1 MGSRSTYSRIYRLNY
16 MTKSLEGIRVIEFGN
31 FIAGPFCGMLLADMG
46 AEVIKIEPL
55 SGDLARAIP
64 PIIDGKSAA
73 FITLNRNKK
82 SLALDLKSN
91 RGRSLALELLKSA
104 NAIIE
109 NNRPGVMQRLGL
121 GAEDVKK
128 INNKIVYTSVS
139 GFGQTGELKNRAGI
153 NLIIEALSGTLS
165 VMGEKGEMPPRPGL
179 QTADILG
186 AMFATY
192 STLAGLIGQIKHN
205 QGIHADVSL
214 IEASIASAVWETT
227 EFLSSGIVPEQLGHS
242 HRASAPYQLFKTND
256 KRYIAIGAPS
266 DAHFK
271 RLMDILDLNDLVEN
285 PKFISYSSRKENEKD
300 LVPVVANKIRDWDS
314 SNLEIKLT
322 DAGIPCGCV
331 RNYEE
336 ALNNPHSF
344 DRQLLAEISDG
355 QGAKIKTIRNPVL
368 INNKPINI
376 NNLAPELG
384 QQSFEILNEV
394 GIDENMFSKLVSD
407 GITI

>member
-1 MGSRSTYSRIYRLNY
+1 
-16 MTKSLEGIRVIEFGN
+16 MTTPLEGIRVIEFGN

-121 GAEDVKK
+121 GAEDIKK

-153 NLIIEALSGTLS
+153 NLISEALSGTLS

-192 STLAGLIGQIKHN
+192 STLAGLIGQIKQN
-205 QGIHADVSL
+205 QGVHADVSL

-227 EFLSSGIVPEQLGHS
+227 EFLSSGIIPEQLGHS
-242 HRASAPYQLFKTND
+242 HRASAPYQLFETND

-285 PKFISYSSRKENEKD
+285 PKFISYSSRKENEND

-322 DAGIPCGCV
+322 ESGIPCGCV

>member
-1 MGSRSTYSRIYRLNY
+1 
-16 MTKSLEGIRVIEFGN
+16 MTAPLEGIRVIEFGN

-46 AEVIKIEPL
+46 AEVIKIEPM

-73 FITLNRNKK
+73 FTTLNRNKK

-91 RGRSLALELLKSA
+91 RGRSLALEILKSA

-121 GAEDVKK
+121 GEEDIKK
-128 INNKIVYTSVS
+128 INNKIIYTSVS

-165 VMGEKGEMPPRPGL
+165 VMGEKGEIPPRPGL

-186 AMFATY
+186 AMFAAY
-192 STLAGLIGQIKHN
+192 STLAGLVGQIKYN
-205 QGIHADVSL
+205 QGMYADVSL

-227 EFLSSGIVPEQLGHS
+227 EYLSSGIVPEQLGHS
-242 HRASAPYQLFKTND
+242 HRASAPYQLFETND
-256 KRYIAIGAPS
+256 KRYIAVGAPS

-271 RLMDILDLNDLVEN
+271 RLMDILGLNDLVEN
-285 PKFISYSSRKENEKD
+285 PKFISYSSRKENEND
-300 LVPVVANKIRDWDS
+300 LVPLVANKIKDWDS
-314 SNLEIKLT
+314 SNLEIQLT
-322 DAGIPCGCV
+322 ESGIPCGCV
-331 RNYEE
+331 KNYKE
-336 ALNNPHSF
+336 ALSNPHSIE
-344 DRQLLAEISDG
+344 RQLVTEISDS
-355 QGAKIKTIRNPVL
+355 QGAKLKTIRNPVI

-376 NNLAPELG
+376 VNLAPKLG
-384 QQSFEILNEV
+384 EHSFEILNEV
-394 GIDENMFSKLVSD
+394 GIDENVFSKLVSD

>member
-1 MGSRSTYSRIYRLNY
+1 
-16 MTKSLEGIRVIEFGN
+16 MTAPLEGIRVIEFGN

-46 AEVIKIEPL
+46 AEVIKIEPM

-73 FITLNRNKK
+73 FTTLNRNKK

-91 RGRSLALELLKSA
+91 RGRSLALEILKSA

-121 GAEDVKK
+121 GEEDIKK
-128 INNKIVYTSVS
+128 INNKIIYTSVS

-165 VMGEKGEMPPRPGL
+165 VMGEKGEIPPRPGL
-179 QTADILG
+179 QTTDILG
-186 AMFATY
+186 AMFAAY
-192 STLAGLIGQIKHN
+192 STLAGLVGQIKYN
-205 QGIHADVSL
+205 QGMYADVSL

-227 EFLSSGIVPEQLGHS
+227 EYLSSGIVPEQLGHS
-242 HRASAPYQLFKTND
+242 HRASAPYQLFETND
-256 KRYIAIGAPS
+256 KRYIAVGAPS

-271 RLMDILDLNDLVEN
+271 RLMDILGLNDLVEN
-285 PKFISYSSRKENEKD
+285 PKFISYSSRKENEND
-300 LVPVVANKIRDWDS
+300 LVPLVANKIKDWDS
-314 SNLEIKLT
+314 SNLEIQLT
-322 DAGIPCGCV
+322 ESGIPCGCV
-331 RNYEE
+331 KNYKE
-336 ALNNPHSF
+336 ALSNPHSIE
-344 DRQLLAEISDG
+344 RQLVTEISDS
-355 QGAKIKTIRNPVL
+355 QGAKLKTIRNPVI

-376 NNLAPELG
+376 VNLAPKLG
-384 QQSFEILNEV
+384 EHSFEILNEV
-394 GIDENMFSKLVSD
+394 GIDENVFSKLVSD

>member
-1 MGSRSTYSRIYRLNY
+1 MGSGSTYSRIYRLNY
-16 MTKSLEGIRVIEFGN
+16 MIKPLEGIRVIEFGN

-73 FITLNRNKK
+73 FVTLNRNKK

-91 RGRSLALELLKSA
+91 RGRSLALEILKSA

-121 GAEDVKK
+121 GEADIKK

-165 VMGEKGEMPPRPGL
+165 VMGEKGEIPPRPGL

-192 STLAGLIGQIKHN
+192 STLVGLIGQIKHN
-205 QGIHADVSL
+205 QGMHADVSL

-227 EFLSSGIVPEQLGHS
+227 EYLSSGIVPEQLGHS
-242 HRASAPYQLFKTND
+242 HRASAPYQLFETND

-266 DAHFK
+266 DAHFR

-285 PKFISYSSRKENEKD
+285 PKFISYSSRKENEND
-300 LVPVVANKIRDWDS
+300 LVPVVANKIKDWES

-322 DAGIPCGCV
+322 EAGIPCGSV
-331 RNYEE
+331 RNYKE
-336 ALNNPHSF
+336 ALNNTHSIE
-344 DRQLLAEISDG
+344 RQLVTETSDG
-355 QGAKIKTIRNPVL
+355 QGAKIKSIRNPVL
-368 INNKPINI
+368 INNKPLII
-376 NNLAPELG
+376 DNLAPDLG
-384 QQSFEILNEV
+384 EHSFEILSEI
-394 GIDENMFSKLVSD
+394 GIDENVFSKLVSD
-407 GITI
+407 DITI

>member
-1 MGSRSTYSRIYRLNY
+1 
-16 MTKSLEGIRVIEFGN
+16 MTAPLEGIRVIEFGN

-46 AEVIKIEPL
+46 AEVIKIEPM

-73 FITLNRNKK
+73 FTTLNRNKK

-91 RGRSLALELLKSA
+91 RGRSLALEILKSA

-121 GAEDVKK
+121 GEEDIKK
-128 INNKIVYTSVS
+128 INNKIIYTSVS

-165 VMGEKGEMPPRPGL
+165 VMGEKGEIPPRPGL

-186 AMFATY
+186 AMFAAY
-192 STLAGLIGQIKHN
+192 STLAGLVGQIKYN
-205 QGIHADVSL
+205 QGMYADVSL

-227 EFLSSGIVPEQLGHS
+227 EYLSSGIVPEQLGHS
-242 HRASAPYQLFKTND
+242 HRASAPYQLFETND
-256 KRYIAIGAPS
+256 KRYIAVGAPS

-271 RLMDILDLNDLVEN
+271 RLMDILGLNDLVEN
-285 PKFISYSSRKENEKD
+285 PKFISYSSRKENEND
-300 LVPVVANKIRDWDS
+300 LVPLVANKIKDWDS
-314 SNLEIKLT
+314 SNLEIQLT
-322 DAGIPCGCV
+322 ESGIPCGCV
-331 RNYEE
+331 RNYKE
-336 ALNNPHSF
+336 ALSNPHSIE
-344 DRQLLAEISDG
+344 RQLVTEISDG
-355 QGAKIKTIRNPVL
+355 QGAKLKTIRNPVL

-376 NNLAPELG
+376 VNFAPKLG
-384 QQSFEILNEV
+384 EHSFEILNEV
-394 GIDENMFSKLVSD
+394 GIDENVFSKLVSD

>member
-1 MGSRSTYSRIYRLNY
+1 
-16 MTKSLEGIRVIEFGN
+16 MTAPLEGIRVIEFGN

-46 AEVIKIEPL
+46 AEVIKIEPM

-73 FITLNRNKK
+73 FTTLNRNKK

-91 RGRSLALELLKSA
+91 RGRSLALEILKSA

-121 GAEDVKK
+121 GEEDIKK
-128 INNKIVYTSVS
+128 INNKIIYTSVS

-165 VMGEKGEMPPRPGL
+165 VMGEKGEIPPRPGL

-186 AMFATY
+186 AMFAAY
-192 STLAGLIGQIKHN
+192 STLAGLVGQIKYN
-205 QGIHADVSL
+205 QGMYADVSL

-227 EFLSSGIVPEQLGHS
+227 EYLSSGIVPEQLGHS
-242 HRASAPYQLFKTND
+242 HRASAPYQLFETND
-256 KRYIAIGAPS
+256 KRYIAVGAPS

-271 RLMDILDLNDLVEN
+271 RLMDILGLNDLVEN
-285 PKFISYSSRKENEKD
+285 PKFISYSSRKENEND
-300 LVPVVANKIRDWDS
+300 LVPLVANKIKDWDS
-314 SNLEIKLT
+314 SNLEIQLT
-322 DAGIPCGCV
+322 ESGIPCGCV
-331 RNYEE
+331 KNYKE
-336 ALNNPHSF
+336 ALSNPHSVE
-344 DRQLLAEISDG
+344 RQLVTEISDG
-355 QGAKIKTIRNPVL
+355 QGAKLKTIRNPVL

-376 NNLAPELG
+376 VNLAPKLG
-384 QQSFEILNEV
+384 EHSFEILNEV
-394 GIDENMFSKLVSD
+394 GIDENVFSKLVSD

>member
-1 MGSRSTYSRIYRLNY
+1 
-16 MTKSLEGIRVIEFGN
+16 MTTPLEGIRVIEFGN

-192 STLAGLIGQIKHN
+192 STLAGLIGQIRHN
-205 QGIHADVSL
+205 QGVYADVSL
-214 IEASIASAVWETT
+214 IAVSYTHLRAHET
-227 EFLSSGIVPEQLGHS
+227 
-242 HRASAPYQLFKTND
+242 
-256 KRYIAIGAPS
+256 
-266 DAHFK
+266 
-271 RLMDILDLNDLVEN
+271 
-285 PKFISYSSRKENEKD
+285 
-300 LVPVVANKIRDWDS
+300 
-314 SNLEIKLT
+314 
-322 DAGIPCGCV
+322 
-331 RNYEE
+331 
-336 ALNNPHSF
+336 
-344 DRQLLAEISDG
+344 
-355 QGAKIKTIRNPVL
+355 
-368 INNKPINI
+368 
-376 NNLAPELG
+376 
-384 QQSFEILNEV
+384 
-394 GIDENMFSKLVSD
+394 
-407 GITI
+407 

>member
-1 MGSRSTYSRIYRLNY
+1 MGSRSTYPRIYRLNY
-16 MTKSLEGIRVIEFGN
+16 MTTPLEGIRVIEFGN

-73 FITLNRNKK
+73 FTTLNRNKK

-91 RGRSLALELLKSA
+91 RGGSLALEILKSA

-121 GAEDVKK
+121 GEENIKK

-165 VMGEKGEMPPRPGL
+165 VMGEKGEIPPRPGL

-205 QGIHADVSL
+205 QGMYADVSL
-214 IEASIASAVWETT
+214 IEASIASALWETT
-227 EFLSSGIVPEQLGHS
+227 EYLSSGIIPEQLGHS
-242 HRASAPYQLFKTND
+242 HRASAPYQLFETND
-256 KRYIAIGAPS
+256 KKYIAIGAPS

-271 RLMDILDLNDLVEN
+271 RLMDILGLNDLIEN
-285 PKFISYSSRKENEKD
+285 PKFISYSSRKENEND
-300 LVPVVANKIRDWDS
+300 LVPVVANKIKDWDS

-322 DAGIPCGCV
+322 EVGIPCGCV
-331 RNYEE
+331 RNYKE
-336 ALNNPHSF
+336 ALNNPHSIE
-344 DRQLLAEISDG
+344 RQLVTEISDG
-355 QGAKIKTIRNPVL
+355 HRAKIKTVRNPVL
-368 INNKPINI
+368 INKKPINI
-376 NNLAPELG
+376 DSLAPKLG
-384 QQSFEILNEV
+384 EHSFEILNEV
-394 GIDENMFSKLVSD
+394 GIDENVFSELVSD

>member
-1 MGSRSTYSRIYRLNY
+1 
-16 MTKSLEGIRVIEFGN
+16 MTKPLEGIRVVEFGN

-55 SGDLARAIP
+55 TGDLARAIP

-82 SLALDLKSN
+82 SLALDLKSTH
-91 RGRSLALELLKSA
+91 GRSLALEILKTA

-121 GAEDVKK
+121 GEKDVKK
-128 INNKIVYTSVS
+128 INNKVVYTSVS

-165 VMGEKGEMPPRPGL
+165 VMGEKGDIPPRPGL

-205 QGIHADVSL
+205 QGMIADVSL

-227 EFLSSGIVPEQLGHS
+227 EYLSSGIIPEQLGHS
-242 HRASAPYQLFKTND
+242 HRASAPYQLFETND

-271 RLMDILDLNDLVEN
+271 KLMDILDLNNLSEN

-300 LVPVVANKIRDWDS
+300 LVPVVANKIKDWDS
-314 SNLEIKLT
+314 SDLEIKLT
-322 DAGIPCGCV
+322 EAGIPCGCV
-331 RNYEE
+331 RNYKE
-336 ALNNPHSF
+336 ALNNPHSIQ
-344 DRQLLAEISDG
+344 RQLVTEISDD
-355 QGAKIKTIRNPVL
+355 QGIQIKTIRNPVL
-368 INNKPINI
+368 INNKPIKI
-376 NNLAPELG
+376 DSLAPELG
-384 QQSFEILNEV
+384 EHSFEILSQV
-394 GIDENMFSKLVSD
+394 GVDKNVFNKLVSD
-407 GITI
+407 GIAI

>member
-1 MGSRSTYSRIYRLNY
+1 
-16 MTKSLEGIRVIEFGN
+16 MTAPLEGIRVIEFGN

-46 AEVIKIEPL
+46 AEVIKIEPM

-73 FITLNRNKK
+73 FTTLNRNKK

-91 RGRSLALELLKSA
+91 RGRSLALEILKSA

-121 GAEDVKK
+121 GEEDIKK
-128 INNKIVYTSVS
+128 INNKIIYTSVS

-165 VMGEKGEMPPRPGL
+165 VMGEKGEIPPRPGL

-186 AMFATY
+186 AMFAAY
-192 STLAGLIGQIKHN
+192 STLAGLVGQIKYN
-205 QGIHADVSL
+205 QGMYADVSL

-227 EFLSSGIVPEQLGHS
+227 EYLSSGIVPEQLGHS
-242 HRASAPYQLFKTND
+242 HRASAPYQLFETND
-256 KRYIAIGAPS
+256 KRYIAVGAPS

-271 RLMDILDLNDLVEN
+271 RLMDILGLNDLVEN
-285 PKFISYSSRKENEKD
+285 PKFISYSSRKENEND
-300 LVPVVANKIRDWDS
+300 LVPLVANKIKDWDS
-314 SNLEIKLT
+314 SNLEIQLT
-322 DAGIPCGCV
+322 ESGIPCGCV
-331 RNYEE
+331 KNYKE
-336 ALNNPHSF
+336 ALSNPHSVE
-344 DRQLLAEISDG
+344 RQLVTEISDG
-355 QGAKIKTIRNPVL
+355 QGAKLKTIRNPVI

-376 NNLAPELG
+376 VNLAPKLG
-384 QQSFEILNEV
+384 EHSFEILNEV
-394 GIDENMFSKLVSD
+394 GIDENVFSKLVSD

>member
-1 MGSRSTYSRIYRLNY
+1 MITP
-16 MTKSLEGIRVIEFGN
+16 LEGIRVIEFGN

-91 RGRSLALELLKSA
+91 RGKTLALEILKSA
-104 NAIIE
+104 NVIIE
-109 NNRPGVMQRLGL
+109 NNRPGAMQRLGL
-121 GAEDVKK
+121 GAEEVKK

-192 STLAGLIGQIKHN
+192 STLAGLIGQIKQN
-205 QGIHADVSL
+205 QGLHADVSL

-242 HRASAPYQLFKTND
+242 HRASAPYQLFETND

-271 RLMDILDLNDLVEN
+271 RLMDILDLSDLVEN
-285 PKFISYSSRKENEKD
+285 PKFMSYSSRKENEND

-314 SNLEIKLT
+314 SNLEIKMT
-322 DAGIPCGCV
+322 EAGIPCGCV

-336 ALNNPHSF
+336 ALNNPHSIE
-344 DRQLLAEISDG
+344 RQLVTEISDG

-368 INNKPINI
+368 INSKPINI
-376 NNLAPELG
+376 DNLAPELG
-384 QQSFEILNEV
+384 EHSFEILNEV
-394 GIDENMFSKLVSD
+394 GIDENVFGKLVSN
-407 GITI
+407 GVTI

>member
-1 MGSRSTYSRIYRLNY
+1 
-16 MTKSLEGIRVIEFGN
+16 MTTPLEGIRVIEFGN

-128 INNKIVYTSVS
+128 VNNEIVYTSVS

-165 VMGEKGEMPPRPGL
+165 VMGKKGEMPPRPGL

-205 QGIHADVSL
+205 QGVHADVSL

-227 EFLSSGIVPEQLGHS
+227 EFLSSGVVPEQLGHS
-242 HRASAPYQLFKTND
+242 HRASAPYQLFKTHD

-314 SNLEIKLT
+314 SNLEIRLT
-322 DAGIPCGCV
+322 EAGIPCGCV

-368 INNKPINI
+368 INNEPMNI

-394 GIDENMFSKLVSD
+394 GIDENVFGKLVSN
-407 GITI
+407 GVTI

>member
-1 MGSRSTYSRIYRLNY
+1 
-16 MTKSLEGIRVIEFGN
+16 MTAPLEGIRVIEFGN

-46 AEVIKIEPL
+46 AEVIKIEPM

-73 FITLNRNKK
+73 FTTLNRNKK

-91 RGRSLALELLKSA
+91 RGRSLALEILKSA

-121 GAEDVKK
+121 GEEDIKK
-128 INNKIVYTSVS
+128 INNKIIYTSVS

-165 VMGEKGEMPPRPGL
+165 VMGEKGEIPPRPGL

-186 AMFATY
+186 AMFAAY
-192 STLAGLIGQIKHN
+192 STLAGLVGQIKHN
-205 QGIHADVSL
+205 QGMYADVSL

-227 EFLSSGIVPEQLGHS
+227 EYLSSGIVPEQLGHS
-242 HRASAPYQLFKTND
+242 HRASAPYQLFETND

-271 RLMDILDLNDLVEN
+271 RLMDILGLNDLVEN
-285 PKFISYSSRKENEKD
+285 PKFISYSSRKENEND
-300 LVPVVANKIRDWDS
+300 LVPLVANKIKDWDS
-314 SNLEIKLT
+314 SNLEIQLT
-322 DAGIPCGCV
+322 ESGIPCGCV
-331 RNYEE
+331 KNYKE
-336 ALNNPHSF
+336 ALSNPHSVE
-344 DRQLLAEISDG
+344 RQLVTEISDG
-355 QGAKIKTIRNPVL
+355 QGAKLKTIRNPVI

-376 NNLAPELG
+376 VNLAPKLG
-384 QQSFEILNEV
+384 EHSFEILNEV
-394 GIDENMFSKLVSD
+394 GIDENVFSKLVSD

>member
-1 MGSRSTYSRIYRLNY
+1 MI
-16 MTKSLEGIRVIEFGN
+16 KPLEGIRVIEFGN

-73 FITLNRNKK
+73 FVTLNRNKK

-91 RGRSLALELLKSA
+91 RGRSLALEILKSA

-121 GAEDVKK
+121 GEADIKK

-165 VMGEKGEMPPRPGL
+165 VMGEKGEIPPRPGL

-192 STLAGLIGQIKHN
+192 STLVGLIGQIKHN
-205 QGIHADVSL
+205 QGMHADVSL

-227 EFLSSGIVPEQLGHS
+227 EYLSSGIVPEQLGHS
-242 HRASAPYQLFKTND
+242 HRASAPYQLFETND

-266 DAHFK
+266 DAHFR

-285 PKFISYSSRKENEKD
+285 PKFISYSSRKENEND
-300 LVPVVANKIRDWDS
+300 LVPVVANKIKDWES

-322 DAGIPCGCV
+322 EAGIPCGSV
-331 RNYEE
+331 RNYKE
-336 ALNNPHSF
+336 ALNNTHSIE
-344 DRQLLAEISDG
+344 RQLVTETSDG
-355 QGAKIKTIRNPVL
+355 QGAKIKSIRNPVL
-368 INNKPINI
+368 INNKPLII
-376 NNLAPELG
+376 DNLAPDLG
-384 QQSFEILNEV
+384 EHSFEILSEI
-394 GIDENMFSKLVSD
+394 GIDENVFSKLVSD
-407 GITI
+407 DITI

>member
-1 MGSRSTYSRIYRLNY
+1 
-16 MTKSLEGIRVIEFGN
+16 MTAPLEGIRVIEFGN

-46 AEVIKIEPL
+46 AEVIKIEPM

-73 FITLNRNKK
+73 FTTLNRNKK

-91 RGRSLALELLKSA
+91 RGRSLALEILKSA

-121 GAEDVKK
+121 GEEDIKK
-128 INNKIVYTSVS
+128 INNKIIYTSVS

-165 VMGEKGEMPPRPGL
+165 VMGEKGEIPPRPGL

-186 AMFATY
+186 AMFAAY
-192 STLAGLIGQIKHN
+192 STLAGLVGQIKHN
-205 QGIHADVSL
+205 QGMYADVSL

-227 EFLSSGIVPEQLGHS
+227 EYLSSGIVPEQLGHS
-242 HRASAPYQLFKTND
+242 HRASAPYQLFETND
-256 KRYIAIGAPS
+256 KRYIAVGAPS

-271 RLMDILDLNDLVEN
+271 RLMDILGLNDLVEN
-285 PKFISYSSRKENEKD
+285 PKFISYSSRKENEND
-300 LVPVVANKIRDWDS
+300 LVPLVANKIKDWDS
-314 SNLEIKLT
+314 SNLEIQLT
-322 DAGIPCGCV
+322 ESGIPCGCV
-331 RNYEE
+331 KNYKE
-336 ALNNPHSF
+336 ALSNPHSVE
-344 DRQLLAEISDG
+344 RQLVTEISDG
-355 QGAKIKTIRNPVL
+355 QGAKLKTIRNPVL

-376 NNLAPELG
+376 VNLAPKLG
-384 QQSFEILNEV
+384 EHSFEILNEV
-394 GIDENMFSKLVSD
+394 GIDENVFSKLVSD

>member
-1 MGSRSTYSRIYRLNY
+1 MKTPLQ
-16 MTKSLEGIRVIEFGN
+16 GIRVIEFGN

-73 FITLNRNKK
+73 FMTLNRNKK
-82 SLALDLKSN
+82 SLALDLKSDN
-91 RGRSLALELLKSA
+91 GRSLTLEILKSA
-104 NAIIE
+104 NVIIE

-121 GAEDVKK
+121 GEEDVKK

-165 VMGEKGEMPPRPGL
+165 VMGEKGEIPPRPGL

-192 STLAGLIGQIKHN
+192 STLAGLIGQIQHN
-205 QGIHADVSL
+205 QGMHADVAL

-227 EFLSSGIVPEQLGHS
+227 EYLSNGIVPEQLGHS
-242 HRASAPYQLFKTND
+242 HRASAPYQLFETND

-271 RLMDILDLNDLVEN
+271 RLMSILDLNDLLEN

-300 LVPVVANKIRDWDS
+300 LVPVVADKIMGWDS

-322 DAGIPCGCV
+322 EAGIPCGCV
-331 RNYEE
+331 RNYKE
-336 ALNNPHSF
+336 ALNNPHSIE
-344 DRQLLAEISDG
+344 RQLVTEIGDG
-355 QGAKIKTIRNPVL
+355 QG
-368 INNKPINI
+368 
-376 NNLAPELG
+376 
-384 QQSFEILNEV
+384 
-394 GIDENMFSKLVSD
+394 SKN
-407 GITI
+407 

>member
-1 MGSRSTYSRIYRLNY
+1 
-16 MTKSLEGIRVIEFGN
+16 MTAPLEGIRVIEFGN

-46 AEVIKIEPL
+46 AEVIKIEPM

-73 FITLNRNKK
+73 FTTLNRNKK

-91 RGRSLALELLKSA
+91 RGRSLALEILKSA

-121 GAEDVKK
+121 GEEDIKK
-128 INNKIVYTSVS
+128 INNKIIYTSVS

-165 VMGEKGEMPPRPGL
+165 VMGEKGEIPPRPGL

-186 AMFATY
+186 AMFAAY
-192 STLAGLIGQIKHN
+192 STLAGLVGQIKYN
-205 QGIHADVSL
+205 QGMYADVSL

-227 EFLSSGIVPEQLGHS
+227 EYLSSGIVPEQLGHS
-242 HRASAPYQLFKTND
+242 HRASAPYQLFETND

-271 RLMDILDLNDLVEN
+271 RLMDILGLNDLVEN
-285 PKFISYSSRKENEKD
+285 PKFISYSSRKENEND
-300 LVPVVANKIRDWDS
+300 LVPLVANKIKDWDS
-314 SNLEIKLT
+314 SNLEIQLT
-322 DAGIPCGCV
+322 ESGIPCGCV
-331 RNYEE
+331 KNYKE
-336 ALNNPHSF
+336 ALSNPHSVE
-344 DRQLLAEISDG
+344 RQLVTEISDG
-355 QGAKIKTIRNPVL
+355 QGAKLKTIRNPVL

-376 NNLAPELG
+376 VNLAPKLG
-384 QQSFEILNEV
+384 EHSFEILNEV
-394 GIDENMFSKLVSD
+394 GIDENVFSKLVSD

>member
-1 MGSRSTYSRIYRLNY
+1 MITP
-16 MTKSLEGIRVIEFGN
+16 LEGIRVIEFGN

-91 RGRSLALELLKSA
+91 RGKTLALEILKSA
-104 NAIIE
+104 NVIIE
-109 NNRPGVMQRLGL
+109 NNRPGAMQRLGL
-121 GAEDVKK
+121 GAEEVKK

-192 STLAGLIGQIKHN
+192 STLAGLIGQIKQN
-205 QGIHADVSL
+205 QGLHADVSL

-242 HRASAPYQLFKTND
+242 HRASAPYQLFETND

-271 RLMDILDLNDLVEN
+271 RLMDIIDLSDLVEN
-285 PKFISYSSRKENEKD
+285 PKFMSYSSRKENEND

-314 SNLEIKLT
+314 SNLEIKMT
-322 DAGIPCGCV
+322 EAGIPCGCV

-336 ALNNPHSF
+336 ALNNPHSIE
-344 DRQLLAEISDG
+344 RQLVTEISDG

-368 INNKPINI
+368 INSKPINI
-376 NNLAPELG
+376 DNLAPELG
-384 QQSFEILNEV
+384 EHSFEILNEV
-394 GIDENMFSKLVSD
+394 GIDENVFGKLVSN
-407 GITI
+407 GVTI

>member
-1 MGSRSTYSRIYRLNY
+1 MKTPLQ
-16 MTKSLEGIRVIEFGN
+16 GIRVIEFGN

-73 FITLNRNKK
+73 FMTLNRNKK
-82 SLALDLKSN
+82 SLALDLKSDH
-91 RGRSLALELLKSA
+91 GRSLALEILKSA
-104 NAIIE
+104 NVIIE

-121 GAEDVKK
+121 GEEDVKK

-165 VMGEKGEMPPRPGL
+165 VMGEKGEIPPRPGL

-192 STLAGLIGQIKHN
+192 STLAGLIGQIQHN
-205 QGIHADVSL
+205 QGMHADVAL

-227 EFLSSGIVPEQLGHS
+227 EYLSNGIVPEQLGHS
-242 HRASAPYQLFKTND
+242 HRASAPYQLFETND

-271 RLMDILDLNDLVEN
+271 RLMNILDLNNLLEN
-285 PKFISYSSRKENEKD
+285 PKFISYSSRKENEND
-300 LVPVVANKIRDWDS
+300 LVPVVADKIMDWDS
-314 SNLEIKLT
+314 SDLEIKLT
-322 DAGIPCGCV
+322 EAGIPCGCV
-331 RNYEE
+331 RNYKE
-336 ALNNPHSF
+336 ALNNPHSIE
-344 DRQLLAEISDG
+344 RQLVTEIGDG
-355 QGAKIKTIRNPVL
+355 KGSKIKTIRNPVL
-368 INNKPINI
+368 INNKPINVD
-376 NNLAPELG
+376 NLAPELG
-384 QQSFEILNEV
+384 QHSFEILNEV
-394 GIDENMFSKLVSD
+394 GVDKNAFCKLISA
-407 GITI
+407 GITT

>member
-1 MGSRSTYSRIYRLNY
+1 MI
-16 MTKSLEGIRVIEFGN
+16 KPLEGIRVIEFGN

-73 FITLNRNKK
+73 FVTLNRNKK

-91 RGRSLALELLKSA
+91 RGRSLALEILKSA

-121 GAEDVKK
+121 GEADIKK

-165 VMGEKGEMPPRPGL
+165 VMGEKGEIPPRPGL

-192 STLAGLIGQIKHN
+192 STLVGLIGQIKHN
-205 QGIHADVSL
+205 QGMHADVSL

-227 EFLSSGIVPEQLGHS
+227 EYLSSGIVPEQLGHS
-242 HRASAPYQLFKTND
+242 HRASAPYQLFETND

-266 DAHFK
+266 DAHFR

-285 PKFISYSSRKENEKD
+285 PKFISYSSRKENEND
-300 LVPVVANKIRDWDS
+300 LVPVVANKIKDWES

-322 DAGIPCGCV
+322 EAGIPCGSV
-331 RNYEE
+331 RNYKE
-336 ALNNPHSF
+336 ALNNTHSIE
-344 DRQLLAEISDG
+344 RQLVTETSDG
-355 QGAKIKTIRNPVL
+355 QGAKIKSIRNPVL
-368 INNKPINI
+368 INNKPLII
-376 NNLAPELG
+376 DNLAPDLG
-384 QQSFEILNEV
+384 EHSFEILSEI
-394 GIDENMFSKLVSD
+394 GIDENVFSKLVSED
-407 GITI
+407 ITI

>member
-1 MGSRSTYSRIYRLNY
+1 
-16 MTKSLEGIRVIEFGN
+16 MTAPLEGIRVIEFGN

-46 AEVIKIEPL
+46 AEVIKIEPM

-73 FITLNRNKK
+73 FTTLNRNKK

-91 RGRSLALELLKSA
+91 RGRSLALEILKSA

-121 GAEDVKK
+121 GEEDIKK
-128 INNKIVYTSVS
+128 INNKIIYTSVS

-165 VMGEKGEMPPRPGL
+165 VMGEKGEIPPRPGL

-186 AMFATY
+186 AMFAAY
-192 STLAGLIGQIKHN
+192 STLAGLVGQIKHN
-205 QGIHADVSL
+205 QGMYADVSL

-227 EFLSSGIVPEQLGHS
+227 EYLSSGIVPEQLGHS
-242 HRASAPYQLFKTND
+242 HRASAPYQLFETND
-256 KRYIAIGAPS
+256 KRYIAVGAPS

-271 RLMDILDLNDLVEN
+271 RLMDILGLNDLVEN
-285 PKFISYSSRKENEKD
+285 PKFISYSSRKENEND
-300 LVPVVANKIRDWDS
+300 LVPLVANKIKDWDS
-314 SNLEIKLT
+314 SNLEIQLT
-322 DAGIPCGCV
+322 ESGIPCGCV
-331 RNYEE
+331 KNYKE
-336 ALNNPHSF
+336 ALSNPHSVE
-344 DRQLLAEISDG
+344 RQLVTEISDG
-355 QGAKIKTIRNPVL
+355 QGAKLKTIRNPVI

-376 NNLAPELG
+376 VNLAPKLG
-384 QQSFEILNEV
+384 EHSFEILNEV
-394 GIDENMFSKLVSD
+394 GIDENVFSKLVSD